1 LPIKT
6 IHNSLM
12 EAIDKLLKKPLWV
25 NILVGIGAFLFFM
38 VLIFFS
44 LGLIT
49 GNGKNEKVPSVVG
62 LDISTA
68 EHNLTALG
76 FEVVV
81 QDSIYVDTLAR
92 TAVLRQTP
100 DADEIVKK
108 GRTIYLTIN
117 RVLAPQI
124 EMPNLVGFS
133 LQSAITYLK
142 VLGLRVG
149 TITMQPDRNKNVI
162 LDQLVDGVR
171 IAPGAKISSGTVVNL
186 FAGDGSLSTL
196 LDVPDL
202 IGLNVETARSLIE
215 SSGFTLGT
223 FSSNSSIQDTANAFV
238 IAQNP
243 IPLSD
248 KLDSLNM
255 PIKNRVPIK
264 TAINLTIDMTA
275 PVRQAVL
282 QPVDTIKN

>member
-1 LPIKT
+1 
-6 IHNSLM
+6 M

-25 NILVGIGAFLFFM
+25 NILVGIGAFLFFF

-49 GNGKNEKVPSVVG
+49 GNGKTEKVPSVVG

-76 FEVVV
+76 FEVVI

-100 DADEIVKK
+100 DVDEVVKK

-171 IAPGAKISSGTVVNL
+171 IAPGAKISSGTVIQL

-202 IGLNVETARSLIE
+202 VGLTWV
-215 SSGFTLGT
+215 
-223 FSSNSSIQDTANAFV
+223 
-238 IAQNP
+238 
-243 IPLSD
+243 
-248 KLDSLNM
+248 K
-255 PIKNRVPIK
+255 
-264 TAINLTIDMTA
+264 
-275 PVRQAVL
+275 
-282 QPVDTIKN
+282 

>member
-1 LPIKT
+1 
-6 IHNSLM
+6 M
-12 EAIDKLLKKPLWV
+12 EYIDKLLKKPLWV

-49 GNGKNEKVPSVVG
+49 GNGKTEKVPSVVG

-215 SSGFTLGT
+215 SSGFILGT

>member
-1 LPIKT
+1 
-6 IHNSLM
+6 M

-25 NILVGIGAFLFFM
+25 NILVGIGAFLFL
-38 VLIFFS
+38 LILVFFA
-44 LGLIT
+44 LGFIT
-49 GNGKNEKVPSVVG
+49 GNGKTEKVPSVVG
-62 LDISTA
+62 LDMTTA
-68 EHNLTALG
+68 EHNLSALG
-76 FEVVV
+76 FDVVV

-108 GRTIYLTIN
+108 GRTVYLTVN

-149 TITMQPDRNKNVI
+149 STTLQPDRNKNVI
-162 LDQLVDGVR
+162 LDQLVNGARV
-171 IAPGAKISSGTVVNL
+171 APGAKIASGTVINL
-186 FAGDGSLSTL
+186 IVGDGSLSTL
-196 LDVPDL
+196 VDVPDL
-202 IGLNVETARSLIE
+202 TGLDVGTARSLIE
-215 SSGFTLGT
+215 SAGFVVGSFT
-223 FSSNSSIQDTANAFV
+223 SSVTIQDTAKAFV
-238 IAQNP
+238 VGQSP
-243 IPLSD
+243 VSQSS

-264 TAINLTIDMTA
+264 TPINLVIDLTA
-275 PVRQAVL
+275 PIR
-282 QPVDTIKN
+282 PTVDTIKN

>member
-1 LPIKT
+1 
-6 IHNSLM
+6 M

-25 NILVGIGAFLFFM
+25 NILVGIGAFLFLFIL
-38 VLIFFS
+38 VFFA
-44 LGLIT
+44 LGFIT
-49 GNGKNEKVPSVVG
+49 GNGKTEKVPSVVG

-68 EHNLTALG
+68 EHNLSVLG
-76 FEVVV
+76 FDVVI

-108 GRTIYLTIN
+108 GRTVYLTIN

-149 TITMQPDRNKNVI
+149 STTLQPDRNKNVI
-162 LDQLVDGVR
+162 LDQLVNGVR
-171 IAPGAKISSGTVVNL
+171 VAPGAKIASGTVINL
-186 FAGDGSLSTL
+186 IVGDGSLSTL
-196 LDVPDL
+196 VDVPDL
-202 IGLNVETARSLIE
+202 IGLDVGTARSLIE
-215 SSGFTLGT
+215 SAGFVVGT
-223 FSSNSSIQDTANAFV
+223 FTSSSAIQDTASAFV
-238 IAQNP
+238 TGQNP
-243 IPLSD
+243 ISQSS

-264 TAINLTIDMTA
+264 TPIHLTIDLTA
-275 PVRQAVL
+275 PVR
-282 QPVDTIKN
+282 PTVDTIKK

>member
-1 LPIKT
+1 MSAIK
-6 IHNSLM
+6 
-12 EAIDKLLKKPLWV
+12 KLLKKPLWV
-25 NILVGIGAFLFFM
+25 NILVGIGAFLFFF

-49 GNGKNEKVPSVVG
+49 GNGKMEKVPSVVG

-68 EHNLTALG
+68 QHNLTALG

-149 TITMQPDRNKNVI
+149 AITMQPDRNKNVI

-171 IAPGAKISSGTVVNL
+171 IATGAKISSGTIINL
-186 FAGDGSLSTL
+186 FVGDGTLSAL
-196 LDVPDL
+196 VDVPDL
-202 IGLNVETARSLIE
+202 TGLTVETARSLIE
-215 SSGFTLGT
+215 SSGFVVGS
-223 FSSNSSIQDTANAFV
+223 FSSNSSIQDTASAFI

-243 IPLSD
+243 VAFYE

-255 PIKNRVPIK
+255 PIKIKNRVPIK

-275 PVRQAVL
+275 PV
-282 QPVDTIKN
+282 QPSVDIIKN

>member
-1 LPIKT
+1 
-6 IHNSLM
+6 M

-49 GNGKNEKVPSVVG
+49 GNGKTEKVPYVVG

-215 SSGFTLGT
+215 SSGFILGT

>member
-1 LPIKT
+1 MGAVQKI
-6 IHNSLM
+6 
-12 EAIDKLLKKPLWV
+12 LKKPLWV
-25 NILVGIGAFLFFM
+25 NILVGIGAFLFFW
-38 VLIFFS
+38 VLIFFC

-49 GNGKNEKVPSVVG
+49 GNGKTEKVPSVVG

-76 FEVVV
+76 FVVV
-81 QDSIYVDTLAR
+81 IQDSIYVDTLAR
-92 TAVLRQTP
+92 TAVLRQSP

-108 GRTIYLTIN
+108 GRTVYLTIN

-149 TITMQPDRNKNVI
+149 STTMQPDRNKNVI
-162 LDQLVDGVR
+162 LDQLVNGVR
-171 IAPGAKISSGTVVNL
+171 VAPGAKISSGTIIDL
-186 FAGDGSLSTL
+186 FVGDGTLSAL
-196 LDVPDL
+196 VDVPDL
-202 IGLNVETARSLIE
+202 TGLTVETARSLIE
-215 SSGFTLGT
+215 SSGFVVGTLT
-223 FSSNSSIQDTANAFV
+223 SNSAIQDTASAFV
-238 IAQNP
+238 IGQNP
-243 IPLSD
+243 VSQSS
-248 KLDSLNM
+248 KLDSLNV

-275 PVRQAVL
+275 PVSPPVL

>member
-1 LPIKT
+1 
-6 IHNSLM
+6 M

-25 NILVGIGAFLFFM
+25 NILVGIGAFLFL
-38 VLIFFS
+38 LILVFFA
-44 LGLIT
+44 LGFIT
-49 GNGKNEKVPSVVG
+49 GNGKTEKVPSVVG
-62 LDISTA
+62 LDMTTA
-68 EHNLTALG
+68 EHNLSALG
-76 FEVVV
+76 FDVVI

-108 GRTIYLTIN
+108 GRTVYLTVN

-149 TITMQPDRNKNVI
+149 STTLQPDRNKNVI
-162 LDQLVDGVR
+162 LDQLVNGARV
-171 IAPGAKISSGTVVNL
+171 APGAKIASGTVINL
-186 FAGDGSLSTL
+186 IVGDGSLSTL
-196 LDVPDL
+196 VDVPDL
-202 IGLNVETARSLIE
+202 TGLDVGTARSLIE
-215 SSGFTLGT
+215 SAGFVVGSFT
-223 FSSNSSIQDTANAFV
+223 SSVTIQDTAKAFV
-238 IAQNP
+238 VGQSP
-243 IPLSD
+243 VSQSS

-264 TAINLTIDMTA
+264 TPINLVIDLTA
-275 PVRQAVL
+275 PIR
-282 QPVDTIKN
+282 PTVDTIKN

>member
-1 LPIKT
+1 MGAVQKI
-6 IHNSLM
+6 
-12 EAIDKLLKKPLWV
+12 LKKPLWV
-25 NILVGIGAFLFFM
+25 NILVGIGAFLFFW

-49 GNGKNEKVPSVVG
+49 GNGKTEKVPSVVG

-76 FEVVV
+76 FEVVI

-92 TAVLRQTP
+92 TAVLRQSP
-100 DADEIVKK
+100 DADEVVKK
-108 GRTIYLTIN
+108 GRTVYLTIN

-149 TITMQPDRNKNVI
+149 STTMQPDRNKNVI
-162 LDQLVDGVR
+162 LDQLVNGVR
-171 IAPGAKISSGTVVNL
+171 VAPGAKISSGTIINL
-186 FAGDGSLSTL
+186 FVGDGTLSAL
-196 LDVPDL
+196 VDVPDL
-202 IGLNVETARSLIE
+202 TGLTLETARSLIE
-215 SSGFTLGT
+215 SSGFVVGTLT
-223 FSSNSSIQDTANAFV
+223 SNSAIQDTASAFV
-238 IAQNP
+238 IGQNP
-243 IPLSD
+243 VSQSS
-248 KLDSLNM
+248 KLDSLNV

-275 PVRQAVL
+275 PVSQPVL

>member
-1 LPIKT
+1 
-6 IHNSLM
+6 M

-49 GNGKNEKVPSVVG
+49 GNGKTEKVPSVVG

-149 TITMQPDRNKNVI
+149 TITMQPDRNKNDI
-162 LDQLVDGVR
+162 LDQLLDGVR
-171 IAPGAKISSGTVVNL
+171 IAPGAKNSSVTVVNL

-215 SSGFTLGT
+215 SSGFILGT

>member
-1 LPIKT
+1 
-6 IHNSLM
+6 M

-49 GNGKNEKVPSVVG
+49 GNGKTEKVPSVVG

-149 TITMQPDRNKNVI
+149 TSTMQPDRNKNVI

-215 SSGFTLGT
+215 SSGFILGT
-223 FSSNSSIQDTANAFV
+223 FSSNSSIQDTAIAFV
-238 IAQNP
+238 IAQSP
-243 IPLSD
+243 FAFSD

>member
-1 LPIKT
+1 
-6 IHNSLM
+6 M

-25 NILVGIGAFLFFM
+25 NILVGLGAFLFL
-38 VLIFFS
+38 LILVFFA
-44 LGLIT
+44 LGFIT
-49 GNGKNEKVPSVVG
+49 GNGKTEKVPSVVG
-62 LDISTA
+62 LDMTTA
-68 EHNLTALG
+68 EHNLSALG
-76 FEVVV
+76 FDVVI

-108 GRTIYLTIN
+108 GRTVYLTVN

-149 TITMQPDRNKNVI
+149 STTLQPDRNKNVI
-162 LDQLVDGVR
+162 LDQLVNGARV
-171 IAPGAKISSGTVVNL
+171 APGAKIASGTVINL
-186 FAGDGSLSTL
+186 IVGDGSLSTL
-196 LDVPDL
+196 VDVPDL
-202 IGLNVETARSLIE
+202 TGLDVGTARSLIE
-215 SSGFTLGT
+215 SAGFVVGSFT
-223 FSSNSSIQDTANAFV
+223 SSVTIQDTAKAFV
-238 IAQNP
+238 VGQSP
-243 IPLSD
+243 VSQSS

-264 TAINLTIDMTA
+264 TPINLVIDLTA
-275 PVRQAVL
+275 PIR
-282 QPVDTIKN
+282 PTVDTIKN

>member
-1 LPIKT
+1 MGAVQKI
-6 IHNSLM
+6 
-12 EAIDKLLKKPLWV
+12 LKKPLWV
-25 NILVGIGAFLFFM
+25 NILVGIGAFLFFW
-38 VLIFFS
+38 VLIFFC

-49 GNGKNEKVPSVVG
+49 GNGKTEKVPSVVG

-76 FEVVV
+76 FEVVI

-92 TAVLRQTP
+92 TAVLRQSP
-100 DADEIVKK
+100 DADEVVKK
-108 GRTIYLTIN
+108 GRTVYLTIN

-149 TITMQPDRNKNVI
+149 STTMQPDRNKNVI
-162 LDQLVDGVR
+162 LDQLVNGVR
-171 IAPGAKISSGTVVNL
+171 VAPGAKISSGTIINL
-186 FAGDGSLSTL
+186 FVGDGTLSAL
-196 LDVPDL
+196 VDVPDL
-202 IGLNVETARSLIE
+202 TGLTLETARSLIE
-215 SSGFTLGT
+215 SSGFVVGTLT
-223 FSSNSSIQDTANAFV
+223 SNSAIQDTASAFV
-238 IAQNP
+238 IGQNP
-243 IPLSD
+243 VSQSS
-248 KLDSLNM
+248 KLDSLNV

-275 PVRQAVL
+275 PVSQPVL